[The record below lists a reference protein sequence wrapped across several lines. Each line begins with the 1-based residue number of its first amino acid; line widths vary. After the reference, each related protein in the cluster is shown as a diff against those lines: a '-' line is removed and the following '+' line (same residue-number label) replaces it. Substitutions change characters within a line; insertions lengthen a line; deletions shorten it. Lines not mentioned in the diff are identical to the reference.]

1 MATFASTGMKDSSQD
16 QSNLKMREKMLS
28 ENNEVTSPRGSREVQ
43 YSMPKK
49 TVHYNYQSGSKDA
62 LKHRLALQSS
72 NDTDSKNLAPF
83 KNGTQMSFK
92 GEPLQSPL
100 YQSDKNTNFQSQTS
114 MPRQDDATNPSEGM
128 QAPGLINSFTNE
140 QSIRRN
146 SIGLESKE

>member
-28 ENNEVTSPRGSREVQ
+28 ENNEGISPRGSREVQ

-83 KNGTQMSFK
+83 KNGT
-92 GEPLQSPL
+92 
-100 YQSDKNTNFQSQTS
+100 
-114 MPRQDDATNPSEGM
+114 
-128 QAPGLINSFTNE
+128 
-140 QSIRRN
+140 
-146 SIGLESKE
+146 